1 MQILCRSLKKDS
13 DISQSMFYL
22 PSFGSVWSFLALN
35 KDTLPGSHT
44 QLKNLKE
51 LFIGLHGQEIGSIWW
66 ATKVN
71 IGVLAVFDKT
81 PE

>member
-1 MQILCRSLKKDS
+1 MFCRSPKKDS

-35 KDTLPGSHT
+35 EDTLPGRYT

-51 LFIGLHGQEIGSIWW
+51 LFIGLHGQETGSI
-66 ATKVN
+66 
-71 IGVLAVFDKT
+71 
-81 PE
+81 